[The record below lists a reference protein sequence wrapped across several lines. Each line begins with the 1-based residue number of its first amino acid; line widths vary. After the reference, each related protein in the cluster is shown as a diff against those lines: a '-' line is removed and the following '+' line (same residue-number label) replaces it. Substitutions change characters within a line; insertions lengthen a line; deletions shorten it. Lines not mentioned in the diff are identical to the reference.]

1 MGIGEAWDVTE
12 VVYRGGEDSCTGE
25 HLHFQF
31 CQTLILD
38 YFFFTYTKG
47 WLARDLNLMF
57 SYDSLHVVSL
67 L

>member
-1 MGIGEAWDVTE
+1 MEF
-12 VVYRGGEDSCTGE
+12 VYSGGEDSCTDE

-47 WLARDLNLMF
+47 WLAWDLNLMF
-57 SYDSLHVVSL
+57 SYISFHVVSHL
-67 L
+67 